1 MRKYLQII
9 FVLGAFFL
17 LVYLKNLPANA
28 VLLRNPIRNFERG
41 DDDGPRTI
49 GSPQQ
54 KALVTGTQVQP
65 TTPLSAPTTSQ
76 TAPTTAPKG
85 AYKDG
90 TYTGSV
96 EDAFYG
102 NYQVQAVITNGRLA
116 DINFLQ
122 YPSDN
127 GTSLRINSESM
138 PILKAE
144 ALAAQ
149 SAQVDIVSGASD
161 SSPAFI
167 RSLTTALSQ
176 AK

>member
-9 FVLGAFFL
+9 CVLGAFFL
-17 LVYLKNLPANA
+17 LVYLKSLP
-28 VLLRNPIRNFERG
+28 IKNFFRE
-41 DDDGPRTI
+41 DDEAPATI
-49 GSPQQ
+49 GTPQQ
-54 KALVTGTQVQP
+54 KALITNSPKISP
-65 TTPLSAPTTSQ
+65 TPILDTSNMPVKSPA
-76 TAPTTAPKG
+76 TFMPMMRG

-102 NYQVQAVITNGRLA
+102 NYQVQAVISGGKLT
-116 DINFLQ
+116 DVIFLQ

-127 GTSLRINSESM
+127 GTSLRINTESM
-138 PILKAE
+138 PILKSE
-144 ALAAQ
+144 AIAAQ

-161 SSPAFI
+161 SSPAFS
-167 RSLTTALSQ
+167 RSLANALSQ